1 MKELQN
7 NNSQIKSTLFI
18 ELGKKEE
25 IENNINDVYGET
37 KTTREDENMLIDSI
51 WVHILLAESFHK
63 SHLKRNKVVCMI
75 MMIIA

>member
-37 KTTREDENMLIDSI
+37 KTTREDEKYVN
-51 WVHILLAESFHK
+51 
-63 SHLKRNKVVCMI
+63 
-75 MMIIA
+75 